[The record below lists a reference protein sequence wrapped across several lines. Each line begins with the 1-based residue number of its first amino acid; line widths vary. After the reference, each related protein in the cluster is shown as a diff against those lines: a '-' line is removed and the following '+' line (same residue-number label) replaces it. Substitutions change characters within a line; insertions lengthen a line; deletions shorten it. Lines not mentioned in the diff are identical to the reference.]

1 MSKNKD
7 HPTSMLVGPT
17 RPAAA
22 APEDNHPMDSVEQG
36 FGKADPNSRAALSRF
51 EGEIGV
57 VSKPLTFGARVTG
70 F

>member
-7 HPTSMLVGPT
+7 HPTSMLVRPT

-22 APEDNHPMDSVEQG
+22 APEDNHPMDQVEQG
-36 FGKADPNSRAALSRF
+36 VGKANPNARAARSRF
-51 EGEIGV
+51 EVEIWGA
-57 VSKPLTFGARVTG
+57 SKHLTFGARVMA